1 MFWKMIIHFKD
12 GRTHELGLI
21 DSLEGA
27 TEKIHK
33 VFEDGLTIKSVNR
46 YVYYPP
52 GELKMGEMIK
62 EEQKTS

>member
-1 MFWKMIIHFKD
+1 MFWKMVIHFKD
-12 GRTHELGLI
+12 GRTHELGSI

-27 TEKIHK
+27 KEKIQK
-33 VFEDGLTIKSVNR
+33 IFEEGLIIQSVNR

-62 EEQKTS
+62 TE